1 MKRIKWL
8 GFAGLFMIILASQA
22 QGLRRNKPVSETAAP
37 NAGTPSGAAVLSG
50 PVVRMR
56 IQGIID
62 NAVEDYISKGIDRAE
77 SLKSAAVVITMD
89 TPGGMLDA
97 TKKMVQRFLA
107 SEVPVVVYVSP
118 KGASA
123 TSAGM
128 MITIGANLA
137 VMAPG
142 TNIGASHPVMM
153 PFMVNYQ
160 PIPENDVMMKKAT
173 QDTVGWVRSVCE
185 LRGRNADWAEKAV
198 RESSS
203 ITANEAFKLKVIDGI
218 ADNPEELLK
227 WLDGKTVKL
236 NKERSV
242 LIKISGQ
249 QEELKMEVGQTL
261 QHIIN
266 NPNVILILILL
277 GALGI
282 AIELKAP
289 GMIFPGL
296 IGAACI
302 LVALLAPSLSIN
314 YIGLILIVVGLGLL
328 VAELKI
334 VSHGLLTV
342 AGLVFL
348 TYGALML
355 FQTERS
361 WNVRVSWSILL
372 PLIIFV
378 AAVILIAGQR
388 ILAAHRGKVE
398 TGQEGL
404 VGSEGEAVSDLN
416 PSGKV
421 FVNGEWWDAESLEG
435 QIKRGEKIVV
445 EKMDKFVLKVKKAH

>member
-1 MKRIKWL
+1 MDKGIGK
-8 GFAGLFMIILASQA
+8 AE
-22 QGLRRNKPVSETAAP
+22 SEKA
-37 NAGTPSGAAVLSG
+37 AAV
-50 PVVRMR
+50 
-56 IQGIID
+56 IIT
-62 NAVEDYISKGIDRAE
+62 V
-77 SLKSAAVVITMD
+77 D

-97 TKKMVQRFLA
+97 TKKIVQRFL
-107 SEVPVVVYVSP
+107 SSNVPVVVYVSP

-128 MITIGANLA
+128 MVTIGANIA

-153 PFMVNYQ
+153 PFGLQYQ
-160 PIPENDVMMKKAT
+160 PIPETDIMMKKAT
-173 QDTVGWVRSVCE
+173 QDTVGWVRSICE
-185 LRGRNADWAEKAV
+185 VRGRNADWAEKAV

-203 ITANEAFKLKVIDGI
+203 ITSQEALKLNVIDGL
-218 ADNPEELLK
+218 ADNMDELVK
-227 WLDGKTVKL
+227 WLDGRSVKL
-236 NKERSV
+236 NKDKTVTIDTKSSRVEDFTMRV
-242 LIKISGQ
+242 P
-249 QEELKMEVGQTL
+249 EML

-282 AIELKAP
+282 AVEIKAP

-302 LVALLAPSLSIN
+302 LTALLAPSLSIN
-314 YIGLILIVVGLGLL
+314 YIGLVLIAVGIGLL
-328 VAELKI
+328 IAELKI

-342 AGLVFL
+342 AGLCFL
-348 TYGALML
+348 VYGALML

-361 WNVRVSWSILL
+361 WNVRVSWSILV

-388 ILAAHRGKVE
+388 ILAAHRNKVS
-398 TGQEGL
+398 T
-404 VGSEGEAVSDLN
+404 GSEGIVGTEGKAMTDLN
-416 PSGKV
+416 PKGKV
-421 FVNGEWWDAESLEG
+421 FVNGEWWDAESVDGE
-435 QIKRGEKIVV
+435 IKKDEKIVV
-445 EKMDKFVLKVKKAH
+445 DKMDKFTLKVKKVH